1 MLQGVKN
8 ILFDLGGVLFHIDYQ
23 RTIDAFK
30 KLGITDFEKHFTQ
43 HQQNDLF
50 DAFETGKISSAIF
63 VKTLQ
68 ESLPDCSD
76 QEIIE
81 AWNSM
86 LIGLPQ
92 EYLKLLEDLG
102 KNYRLFLLSN
112 ANEIHIEFVNTF
124 LKEHYNI
131 PSINQ
136 FFEKTYY
143 SQEIGMRKPHKATF
157 EWVLKDANI
166 LAEET
171 LFIEDTAQH
180 IEGAKQAGLKTHHLE
195 SNSAIISLFPDTT
208 L

>member
-8 ILFDLGGVLFHIDYQ
+8 ILFDFGGVLFHIDYQ

-30 KLGITDFEKHFTQ
+30 KLGITDFEKYFTQ
-43 HQQNDLF
+43 HQQCDLF
-50 DAFETGKISSAIF
+50 DAFETGKINSKVFI
-63 VKTLQ
+63 KTLQ
-68 ESLPDCSD
+68 EFLSNCSG
-76 QEIIE
+76 QVIID
-81 AWNSM
+81 AWNAM
-86 LIGLPQ
+86 LIGFPA
-92 EYLKLLEDLG
+92 ENLKLLDDLS
-102 KNYRLFLLSN
+102 KNYRLYLLSN
-112 ANEIHIEFVNTF
+112 TNEIHIQFVDAF

-143 SQEIGMRKPHKATF
+143 SHKIGMRKPHKSTF
-157 EWVLKDANI
+157 ECVLKDANI

-180 IEGAKQAGLKTHHLE
+180 IEGAKHAELKTHHLE
-195 SNSAIISLFPDTT
+195 SNTAIISLFPDTA